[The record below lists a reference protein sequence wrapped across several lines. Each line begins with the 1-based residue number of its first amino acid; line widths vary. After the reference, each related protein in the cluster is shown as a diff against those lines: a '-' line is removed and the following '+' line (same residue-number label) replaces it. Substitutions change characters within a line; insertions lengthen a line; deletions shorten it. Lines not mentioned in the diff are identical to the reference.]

1 MFSSRAI
8 GLILANTRRDPHVH
22 NDASQADIGI
32 VCALAIEINPFLNR
46 CERPRKYSGGDF
58 VFRGGIYDGIRIAIV
73 QSGVGFAKARQA
85 TQAMIDAHRPSWII
99 SAGFSGALQPQMK
112 IGDIVVGTSLV
123 DTHGQQLTIDMQM
136 PANPSQGLYVGRLV
150 TADAIVRTVEEKRQL
165 AERYQGLAVDLESL
179 AVAQVCQA
187 DKIPCLAVRVISDD
201 MSSDL
206 PPEVTSVVGSTGT
219 RRLGAAIGAIW
230 NRPNSVKDMWHL
242 RETATQSAAKLAT
255 FLDGI
260 VIQLNREAEAR
271 AASQPRP
278 AT

>member
-1 MFSSRAI
+1 
-8 GLILANTRRDPHVH
+8 
-22 NDASQADIGI
+22 

-46 CERPRKYSGGDF
+46 CERPRKYTGGNF
-58 VFRGGIYDGIRIAIV
+58 VFRGGIYDGIRVAIV

-123 DTHGQQLTIDMQM
+123 DTHGQELKIDMQM
-136 PANPSQGLYVGRLV
+136 PADPAQGLHVGRLV
-150 TADAIVRTVEEKRQL
+150 TADAIVRTVEEKKQL
-165 AERYQGLAVDLESL
+165 AERHQGLAVDLESL
-179 AVAQVCQA
+179 AVAQVCRA

-201 MSSDL
+201 LSSDL
-206 PPEVTSVVGSTGT
+206 PVEVNSVVASTGT

-230 NRPNSVKDMWHL
+230 KRPESVKDMWHL
-242 RETATQSAAKLAT
+242 RESATKSAEKLAT

-260 VIQLNREAEAR
+260 VIQLYREAEAR
-271 AASQPRP
+271 AASNSNP